1 LSHLEI
7 NYGIADRRVTG
18 TYRWLHSWGALMQLI
33 IFLLAFMVL
42 GYVLARTEPDQKD
55 KE

>member
-1 LSHLEI
+1 LSRLEI

-18 TYRWLHSWGALMQLI
+18 TCRRLHSWGALMQLI

-55 KE
+55 KG